1 MIVLR
6 GHPYEWEVAT
16 PTAATVGVFD
26 GVHVGHRRVL
36 GDLVSD
42 AGDLVPAVITF
53 DPHPLSI
60 LAPKRAPLM
69 LTDVDQRIE
78 QFQALGIGLAGVL
91 NFPDIRDLSAKE
103 FSERVLCDG
112 LQVKRVVVGA
122 DFRFGRGREGDAG
135 FLGGEGKRLGFDVD
149 VVDMFGALDGI
160 VSSTRIR
167 EVLLAGD
174 VEAAAE
180 MLARPYQ
187 LNGVVVE
194 GERRGRDLGFPTAN
208 LEIESKRL
216 IPANGVYA
224 GWALVDGERHPSA
237 INIGVRPT
245 FSETERRV
253 EAHLLDFEGDLYGHK
268 LAVDFVARLRSE
280 QKFDGIEALRN
291 QIAQDAHAARAR
303 LP

>member
-1 MIVLR
+1 
-6 GHPYEWEVAT
+6 
-16 PTAATVGVFD
+16 
-26 GVHVGHRRVL
+26 
-36 GDLVSD
+36 
-42 AGDLVPAVITF
+42 
-53 DPHPLSI
+53 
-60 LAPKRAPLM
+60 
-69 LTDVDQRIE
+69 
-78 QFQALGIGLAGVL
+78 
-91 NFPDIRDLSAKE
+91 
-103 FSERVLCDG
+103 
-112 LQVKRVVVGA
+112 
-122 DFRFGRGREGDAG
+122 
-135 FLGGEGKRLGFDVD
+135 
-149 VVDMFGALDGI
+149 MFGALDGI

-253 EAHLLDFEGDLYGHK
+253 EAHLLDFEGDLYGQK
-268 LAVDFVARLRSE
+268 LAVDFVARLRPE

-291 QIAQDAHAARAR
+291 QIAQDVHAARAR
-303 LP
+303 LT